1 MKVLD
6 LLFSK
11 YASPFIF
18 IDTMIQLGKLDEA
31 IRNLLDEQNENRLWD
46 LYLRV
51 LPKKSF
57 NDWKKDLVKNET
69 SELNENEIMAQ
80 VEESQNILNSFKPL

>member
-1 MKVLD
+1 MD

-57 NDWKKDLVKNET
+57 NDWKKDLGKNET